1 VLAEI
6 DRSCA
11 HADIEL
17 EGYLKVWEAM
27 HPDALVE
34 RLSPARSALDRP
46 GVVELQRD
54 VSPS

>member
-34 RLSPARSALDRP
+34 RLSPARPALDRP